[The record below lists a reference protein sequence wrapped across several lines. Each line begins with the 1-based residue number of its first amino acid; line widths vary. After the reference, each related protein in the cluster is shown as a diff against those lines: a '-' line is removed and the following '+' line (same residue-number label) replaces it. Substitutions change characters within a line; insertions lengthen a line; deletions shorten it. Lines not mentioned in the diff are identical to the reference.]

1 MAADKRLRVSSDLR
15 KSIETVADEFNK
27 MQVRDKY
34 TNKLRTPNRY
44 LDAENS
50 TIQDLAN
57 YVATLVED
65 LKKIGV
71 IKK

>member
-27 MQVRDKY
+27 MQIGDKY

-50 TIQDLAN
+50 TTQDLAN

>member
-1 MAADKRLRVSSDLR
+1 
-15 KSIETVADEFNK
+15 
-27 MQVRDKY
+27 MQVGDKY

-57 YVATLVED
+57 YVATLVD
-65 LKKIGV
+65 DMKKIGV